1 MKEKSCCMQERQA
14 EERRKETTKKKLG
27 GKSDRWLR
35 AVSTASQKIL
45 MGKDYPA

>member
-14 EERRKETTKKKLG
+14 EERRKETTKFFLG
-27 GKSDRWLR
+27 GKLR